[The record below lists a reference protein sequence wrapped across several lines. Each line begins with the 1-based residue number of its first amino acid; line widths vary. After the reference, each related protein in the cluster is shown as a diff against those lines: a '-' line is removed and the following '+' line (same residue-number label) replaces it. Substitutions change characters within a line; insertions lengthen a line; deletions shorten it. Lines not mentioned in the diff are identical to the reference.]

1 MAKAALSAVDK
12 SAKTANIASAVSA
25 GGDVAS
31 TAINLIAGISDQRKR
46 ALFQQNFS
54 ALTADQQKKLNEL
67 VLDANSETERL
78 TILSNA
84 LSASNIQRINNL
96 ASMYAENERKKRNQK
111 LLIIGGFV
119 LFGIAAIAIIY
130 KKA

>member
-25 GGDVAS
+25 GGDIAS

-111 LLIIGGFV
+111 LLIIGGFF